1 MKGTTNE
8 ICFVSCGVFT
18 ALTGV
23 GIVTG
28 GEQLTPRY
36 QNNGG

>member
-8 ICFVSCGVFT
+8 ICFVLCGVFT
-18 ALTGV
+18 AFAGV

-28 GEQLTPRY
+28 GA
-36 QNNGG
+36 